1 MTSVLCSIILSCI
14 SSVPAGAAG
23 TAHAPARVSATLLRD
38 AGPLRVFDA
47 VGNGSADDPA
57 PLQSAEEWS
66 RTTAGASMV
75 WLDAGSYRLKG
86 TVYNPSGSLWL
97 VPPGASVSGGL
108 LEGNTDGSAISPH
121 HEGLALISNAT
132 TAGGSALF
140 VSRNFSKPSP
150 FGAYE
155 SDGLYISVATS
166 DPSNLA
172 YHDMVAGHFAAQI
185 SVGNDRGRSWG
196 EDVTVTVPA
205 GSDGYAVGEEI
216 SIGNNSGSTGAYGE
230 VNAKLGLALLAAG
243 TTDSTAA
250 ILVHDAGA
258 RFHDG
263 ILAFTTSVTHS
274 LFRLTDGLADRA
286 AVYADGSAVF
296 GKTVFTGPVRLPR
309 LSVADLPSSCL
320 SGEEVYALDGRNPR
334 ERRDAGTGTT
344 VFCNNK
350 GRWLSTASG
359 LIVGR

>member
-1 MTSVLCSIILSCI
+1 MQTGD
-14 SSVPAGAAG
+14 GACNDLRALLD
-23 TAHAPARVSATLLRD
+23 HPQLHLVSAGWCRRHRARASEGLSD
-38 AGPLRVFDA
+38 FVAGSGGPLRVSDA

-155 SDGLYISVATS
+155 SDGLYISVA
-166 DPSNLA
+166 DL
-172 YHDMVAGHFAAQI
+172 
-185 SVGNDRGRSWG
+185 RSL
-196 EDVTVTVPA
+196 
-205 GSDGYAVGEEI
+205 
-216 SIGNNSGSTGAYGE
+216 
-230 VNAKLGLALLAAG
+230 K
-243 TTDSTAA
+243 
-250 ILVHDAGA
+250 
-258 RFHDG
+258 
-263 ILAFTTSVTHS
+263 
-274 LFRLTDGLADRA
+274 
-286 AVYADGSAVF
+286 
-296 GKTVFTGPVRLPR
+296 
-309 LSVADLPSSCL
+309 SCL
-320 SGEEVYALDGRNPR
+320 SRHGGWP
-334 ERRDAGTGTT
+334 
-344 VFCNNK
+344 FCRPNL
-350 GRWLSTASG
+350 RWK
-359 LIVGR
+359 